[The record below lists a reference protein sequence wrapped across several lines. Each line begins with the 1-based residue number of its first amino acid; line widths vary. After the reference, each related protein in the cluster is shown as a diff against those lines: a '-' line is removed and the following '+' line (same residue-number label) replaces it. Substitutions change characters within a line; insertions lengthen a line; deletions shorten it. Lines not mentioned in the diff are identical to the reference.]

1 MKTNTYGKYLG
12 LGLLVAVLQAPL
24 SFAGGTNSGGNT
36 NATPGDNSTSTS
48 TPADGSGS
56 HRKGTHQTDKMQT
69 PMRSDDLNSNRAG
82 SGSGNSNSSGSGSSS
97 SGTSSGSGSSSGS
110 H

>member
-1 MKTNTYGKYLG
+1 MKTTTKYLS
-12 LGLLVAVLQAPL
+12 LGLMLALLQAPL

-36 NATPGDNSTSTS
+36 SATPGDNSTTTS

-56 HRKGTHQTDKMQT
+56 QRKGTHRPDKMQT
-69 PMRSDDLNSNRAG
+69 PKQSDDLNSNRAG
-82 SGSGNSNSSGSGSSS
+82 SGSGSSNSGTGSSSSGSTSGSGSSS
-97 SGTSSGSGSSSGS
+97 SGS